1 MKPPL
6 PHRQQNSATASA
18 GRLLDGPITPG
29 WAEGSPI
36 PVENSR
42 LGGFFRHSVAE
53 RRQMV
58 ADLANLTQEQVDA
71 LSACGELDE
80 AAADRMIENVIGTMS
95 LPVGVATNFVID
107 AKHYLIPFC
116 LEESSVVAAASN
128 MAKRCLIHGGFRSNN
143 DAPMMIAQLQILDC
157 AEPGTAEK
165 ALHGASKELIALC
178 NSLPSTMVRL
188 GGGCKRIETRTIQTL
203 SGPMVILHIIVDC
216 RDAMGANAV
225 NTMAELIAP
234 RVEEITQGRV
244 HLKILSNLAVY
255 RLARIEATFTP
266 EELSDDGTRE
276 NGHEVIKG
284 ILEAHHFAIA
294 DPFRAAT
301 HNKGVMNAISSVSL
315 ACGQD
320 WRAIEAG
327 CHAYAAYGK
336 EHYGSMTDWQ
346 RTEEG
351 DLIGRIETPMA
362 VGTVGGASK
371 VHPAA
376 QANLAILGVESA
388 QELAGII
395 AASGLAQ
402 NLGALRALATRGIQ
416 AGHMKLH
423 SRNMAVSAGALGEEI
438 EIIAQRLQTVDG
450 PKTQTVVGQL
460 LEALRNE

>member
-1 MKPPL
+1 M
-6 PHRQQNSATASA
+6 S
-18 GRLLDGPITPG
+18 
-29 WAEGSPI
+29 
-36 PVENSR
+36 VENSR
-42 LGGFFRHSVAE
+42 LSGFFRHSVAE
-53 RRQMV
+53 RRRIVAEM
-58 ADLANLTQEQVDA
+58 ADLSEGQIEA
-71 LSACGELDE
+71 LRACGELDE

-107 AKHYLIPFC
+107 EKHYLIPFC

-128 MAKRCLIHGGFRSNN
+128 MAKRCLQNGGFRSNN
-143 DAPMMIAQLQILDC
+143 DKPLMIAQLQIMDC
-157 AEPGTAEK
+157 EDTSNAEQ
-165 ALHGASKELIALC
+165 ALQSASEELMALC
-178 NSLPSTMVRL
+178 NSLPSTMIRL
-188 GGGCKRIETRTIQTL
+188 GGGCKRIETRTIHSL
-203 SGPMVILHIIVDC
+203 SGPMVVLHIIVDC

-234 RVEEITQGRV
+234 RVEELTGGRV
-244 HLKILSNLAVY
+244 HLKILSNLAIH

-276 NGHEVIKG
+276 NGEKVIQG
-284 ILEAHHFAIA
+284 ILEAHHFAVA

-301 HNKGVMNAISSVSL
+301 HNKGVMNAISSVGL

-336 EHYGSMTDWQ
+336 EHYGSMTEWI
-346 RTEEG
+346 RLENG
-351 DLIGRIETPMA
+351 DLLGRIETPMA

-402 NLGALRALATRGIQ
+402 NLGALRALATKGIQ

-423 SRNMAVSAGALGEEI
+423 SRNMAVSAGAVGDEI
-438 EIIAQRLQTVDG
+438 EIVAQRLQSVEG
-450 PKTQTVVGQL
+450 PKTQTVVVQL
-460 LEALRNE
+460 LKTLRSE